1 MHEYKS
7 DFFNSSDEKAE
18 PVLSSEHIRAL
29 SILTYSDN
37 AELQRSAALC
47 MLEISERCK
56 YVLSHV
62 YYFGKTLLHIW
73 KIFLFPGSR
82 KVSWVLV
89 AFGWFSDVFTLRY
102 ACLFWILVIL
112 TNSLEKN
119 SMCTGTLTFKCLSFK
134 ILRQIF
140 PWRGFSW
147 FNYHSSICIQ
157 VHVYNFQVNGQDIH
171 KIPKFRYSL

>member
-56 YVLSHV
+56 YVLSLV

-82 KVSWVLV
+82 KVSQVLV
-89 AFGWFSDVFTLRY
+89 AFGWLSDVFTLRY
-102 ACLFWILVIL
+102 ACLFWILVLL
-112 TNSLEKN
+112 TNSLEKKLYVYQN
-119 SMCTGTLTFKCLSFK
+119 VNIQML
-134 ILRQIF
+134 IF
-140 PWRGFSW
+140 
-147 FNYHSSICIQ
+147 
-157 VHVYNFQVNGQDIH
+157 
-171 KIPKFRYSL
+171 

>member
-56 YVLSHV
+56 YVLSLV

-82 KVSWVLV
+82 KVSRVLV
-89 AFGWFSDVFTLRY
+89 AFGCLSDVFTLRY

-112 TNSLEKN
+112 TNSLEKKLYVYQN
-119 SMCTGTLTFKCLSFK
+119 VNIQML
-134 ILRQIF
+134 IF
-140 PWRGFSW
+140 
-147 FNYHSSICIQ
+147 
-157 VHVYNFQVNGQDIH
+157 
-171 KIPKFRYSL
+171 

>member
-62 YYFGKTLLHIW
+62 YYFGKTSLHIYGKYSCFLEAEKCPRYLLH
-73 KIFLFPGSR
+73 LA
-82 KVSWVLV
+82 V
-89 AFGWFSDVFTLRY
+89 
-102 ACLFWILVIL
+102 
-112 TNSLEKN
+112 
-119 SMCTGTLTFKCLSFK
+119 
-134 ILRQIF
+134 
-140 PWRGFSW
+140 
-147 FNYHSSICIQ
+147 
-157 VHVYNFQVNGQDIH
+157 
-171 KIPKFRYSL
+171 

>member
-1 MHEYKS
+1 MFAMHEYKS

-56 YVLSHV
+56 YVLSLV

-82 KVSWVLV
+82 KVSQVLV
-89 AFGWFSDVFTLRY
+89 AFGCLSDVFTLRN

-112 TNSLEKN
+112 TNSLEKKLYVYQN
-119 SMCTGTLTFKCLSFK
+119 VNIQML
-134 ILRQIF
+134 IF
-140 PWRGFSW
+140 
-147 FNYHSSICIQ
+147 
-157 VHVYNFQVNGQDIH
+157 
-171 KIPKFRYSL
+171 

>member
-56 YVLSHV
+56 YVLSLV

-82 KVSWVLV
+82 KVSQVLV
-89 AFGWFSDVFTLRY
+89 AFGWLSDVFTLRY
-102 ACLFWILVIL
+102 ACLFWILVIS
-112 TNSLEKN
+112 TNSLEKKLN
-119 SMCTGTLTFKCLSFK
+119 VYQNVNIQML
-134 ILRQIF
+134 IF
-140 PWRGFSW
+140 
-147 FNYHSSICIQ
+147 
-157 VHVYNFQVNGQDIH
+157 
-171 KIPKFRYSL
+171 

>member
-82 KVSWVLV
+82 KVSQVLV
-89 AFGWFSDVFTLRY
+89 AFGWLSDVFTLRY
-102 ACLFWILVIL
+102 ACLFWILVIS
-112 TNSLEKN
+112 TNSLEKKLYVYQN
-119 SMCTGTLTFKCLSFK
+119 VNIQML
-134 ILRQIF
+134 IF
-140 PWRGFSW
+140 
-147 FNYHSSICIQ
+147 
-157 VHVYNFQVNGQDIH
+157 
-171 KIPKFRYSL
+171 

>member
-56 YVLSHV
+56 CVLSHV

-82 KVSWVLV
+82 KVSQVLV
-89 AFGWFSDVFTLRY
+89 AFGWLSDVFTLRY
-102 ACLFWILVIL
+102 ACLFWILVLL
-112 TNSLEKN
+112 TNSLEKKLYVYQN
-119 SMCTGTLTFKCLSFK
+119 VNIQML
-134 ILRQIF
+134 IF
-140 PWRGFSW
+140 
-147 FNYHSSICIQ
+147 
-157 VHVYNFQVNGQDIH
+157 
-171 KIPKFRYSL
+171 

>member
-56 YVLSHV
+56 YVFKLSHV
-62 YYFGKTLLHIW
+62 YYFASYMKDIL
-73 KIFLFPGSR
+73 
-82 KVSWVLV
+82 VSWKQKSVP
-89 AFGWFSDVFTLRY
+89 GTCCIW
-102 ACLFWILVIL
+102 LF
-112 TNSLEKN
+112 K
-119 SMCTGTLTFKCLSFK
+119 
-134 ILRQIF
+134 
-140 PWRGFSW
+140 
-147 FNYHSSICIQ
+147 
-157 VHVYNFQVNGQDIH
+157 
-171 KIPKFRYSL
+171 

>member
-56 YVLSHV
+56 YVLSLV

-82 KVSWVLV
+82 KVSQVLV
-89 AFGWFSDVFTLRY
+89 AFGWLSDVFTLRY
-102 ACLFWILVIL
+102 ACLFWILVIS
-112 TNSLEKN
+112 TNSLEKKLYVYQN
-119 SMCTGTLTFKCLSFK
+119 VNIQML
-134 ILRQIF
+134 IF
-140 PWRGFSW
+140 
-147 FNYHSSICIQ
+147 
-157 VHVYNFQVNGQDIH
+157 
-171 KIPKFRYSL
+171 

>member
-1 MHEYKS
+1 MLLKIFLQWAQNLTFY
-7 DFFNSSDEKAE
+7 SSDEKAE

-56 YVLSHV
+56 YVLSLV

-82 KVSWVLV
+82 KVSQVLV
-89 AFGWFSDVFTLRY
+89 AFGCLSDVFTLRY

-112 TNSLEKN
+112 TKSLEKKLYVYQN
-119 SMCTGTLTFKCLSFK
+119 VNIQML
-134 ILRQIF
+134 IF
-140 PWRGFSW
+140 
-147 FNYHSSICIQ
+147 
-157 VHVYNFQVNGQDIH
+157 
-171 KIPKFRYSL
+171 

>member
-82 KVSWVLV
+82 KVSQVLV
-89 AFGWFSDVFTLRY
+89 AFGWLSDVFTLRY

-112 TNSLEKN
+112 TNSLEKKLYVYQN
-119 SMCTGTLTFKCLSFK
+119 VNIQML
-134 ILRQIF
+134 IF
-140 PWRGFSW
+140 
-147 FNYHSSICIQ
+147 
-157 VHVYNFQVNGQDIH
+157 
-171 KIPKFRYSL
+171 

>member
-56 YVLSHV
+56 YVLSLV

-82 KVSWVLV
+82 KVSQVLV
-89 AFGWFSDVFTLRY
+89 AFGWLSDVFTLRY

-112 TNSLEKN
+112 TNLHEKKLYVYQN
-119 SMCTGTLTFKCLSFK
+119 VNIQML
-134 ILRQIF
+134 IF
-140 PWRGFSW
+140 
-147 FNYHSSICIQ
+147 
-157 VHVYNFQVNGQDIH
+157 
-171 KIPKFRYSL
+171 

>member
-56 YVLSHV
+56 YVLSLV

-82 KVSWVLV
+82 KVSRVLV
-89 AFGWFSDVFTLRY
+89 AFGCPSDVFTLRY
-102 ACLFWILVIL
+102 ACLFWILVL
-112 TNSLEKN
+112 LRNSLEKKFYVYQN
-119 SMCTGTLTFKCLSFK
+119 INIQML
-134 ILRQIF
+134 IF
-140 PWRGFSW
+140 
-147 FNYHSSICIQ
+147 
-157 VHVYNFQVNGQDIH
+157 
-171 KIPKFRYSL
+171 

>member
-1 MHEYKS
+1 MLLKIFLQWAQNLTFY
-7 DFFNSSDEKAE
+7 SSDEKAE

-73 KIFLFPGSR
+73 KIFLFPESR
-82 KVSWVLV
+82 KVSRILV
-89 AFGWFSDVFTLRY
+89 AFGWLSDVFTLRY
-102 ACLFWILVIL
+102 ACLFWILVTGIL
-112 TNSLEKN
+112 TNSLEKKLYVYQN
-119 SMCTGTLTFKCLSFK
+119 VNIQML
-134 ILRQIF
+134 IF
-140 PWRGFSW
+140 
-147 FNYHSSICIQ
+147 
-157 VHVYNFQVNGQDIH
+157 
-171 KIPKFRYSL
+171 

>member
-1 MHEYKS
+1 MLLKIFLQWAQNLTFY
-7 DFFNSSDEKAE
+7 SSDEKAE

-82 KVSWVLV
+82 KVSQVLV
-89 AFGWFSDVFTLRY
+89 AFGCLSDVFTLRY

-112 TNSLEKN
+112 TKSLEKKLYVYQN
-119 SMCTGTLTFKCLSFK
+119 VNIQML
-134 ILRQIF
+134 IF
-140 PWRGFSW
+140 
-147 FNYHSSICIQ
+147 
-157 VHVYNFQVNGQDIH
+157 
-171 KIPKFRYSL
+171 

>member
-56 YVLSHV
+56 YVLSLV

-82 KVSWVLV
+82 KVSQVLV
-89 AFGWFSDVFTLRY
+89 AFGWLSDVFTLRY

-112 TNSLEKN
+112 TNSLEKKLYVYQN
-119 SMCTGTLTFKCLSFK
+119 VNIQML
-134 ILRQIF
+134 IF
-140 PWRGFSW
+140 
-147 FNYHSSICIQ
+147 
-157 VHVYNFQVNGQDIH
+157 
-171 KIPKFRYSL
+171 

>member
-82 KVSWVLV
+82 KVSQVLV
-89 AFGWFSDVFTLRY
+89 AFGWLSDVFTLRY
-102 ACLFWILVIL
+102 ACLFWILVLL
-112 TNSLEKN
+112 TNSLEKKLYVYQN
-119 SMCTGTLTFKCLSFK
+119 VNIQML
-134 ILRQIF
+134 IF
-140 PWRGFSW
+140 
-147 FNYHSSICIQ
+147 
-157 VHVYNFQVNGQDIH
+157 
-171 KIPKFRYSL
+171 